1 MSGDGV
7 DRAVRNLAV
16 GGTAAPR
23 GLQLAFGLGPALRAN
38 IFRCPSPTF
47 LILVKAQSRG
57 FVIVA
62 LALGA
67 SNMATAA
74 EYRKWA
80 EECFGWA
87 REASDEAVSKQYA
100 SLGRVWLERAV
111 RAERLSGIINP
122 PEPEA
127 APKVA

>member
-23 GLQLAFGLGPALRAN
+23 GLQLAFGLGPALRTN

-57 FVIVA
+57 FVTVA

-80 EECFGWA
+80 EECFAWA
-87 REASDEAVSKQYA
+87 HEASDEAVSEQYA
-100 SLGRVWLERAV
+100 SRVWLERAV

>member
-7 DRAVRNLAV
+7 DRAVRNLAFDD
-16 GGTAAPR
+16 TPAPR

-80 EECFGWA
+80 EECFAWA
-87 REASDEAVSKQYA
+87 REAPDEAVSKQYA

-127 APKVA
+127 RPKVA